1 VSRRTFAIGDLVQH
15 PSAPNCT
22 GTVTD
27 VELTTAGAVNWLWVQ
42 WPPEIGAAEPVQCRP
57 WGGLHVV
64 GPVPVPAGQPFR
76 IDDRV
81 YLKKKPLLAGTVT
94 GADPDRRDQ
103 LRVLL
108 DGPPPAPVSL
118 APAALA
124 HLESARGANQPTHRQ
139 RVV

>member
-1 VSRRTFAIGDLVQH
+1 MSRHAFAVGDLVQH
-15 PSAPNCT
+15 PCAPKCT
-22 GTVTD
+22 GTVTG

-42 WPPEIGAAEPVQCRP
+42 WPPEIGAIGPVQCRP

-81 YLKKKPLLAGTVT
+81 CLKKSPLVAGTVT
-94 GADPDRRDQ
+94 GADPDRREQ

-108 DGPPPAPVSL
+108 DGPPPSPVSL

-124 HLESARGANQPTHRQ
+124 LIEPVRGAGQAAR
-139 RVV
+139 RREAA